1 MLYDRAYMKKPFESG
16 DAHTNKRSVVFQLIL
31 LNVGIFILQ
40 NVLHI
45 LFPYSNFLENT
56 FVFSS
61 THFFEGKIWTVLSY
75 SFLHSFPGIW
85 HIFANMLGLYFIG
98 RVIEPIL
105 GSRTFL
111 YLYLASGIVGAL
123 LYLSFHFDP
132 TSLGGG
138 LVGAS
143 AAVSGILAFFCLI
156 KPEERITL
164 LLFFVF
170 PISLKPK
177 WLLRAYAAIS
187 LGLLFTEELYGSGN
201 IAHSA
206 HLGGLLAGFLFYQF
220 FYRDRHSL
228 FQSFQEPSIELPTW
242 FKKQKKRDSNAR
254 YSVNY
259 SDSNTQLKSEVNR
272 ILDKINLHGFAS
284 LSEEEKSTLE
294 KAKALFNR

>member
-1 MLYDRAYMKKPFESG
+1 
-16 DAHTNKRSVVFQLIL
+16 
-31 LNVGIFILQ
+31 
-40 NVLHI
+40 
-45 LFPYSNFLENT
+45 
-56 FVFSS
+56 
-61 THFFEGKIWTVLSY
+61 
-75 SFLHSFPGIW
+75 
-85 HIFANMLGLYFIG
+85 MLGLYFIG